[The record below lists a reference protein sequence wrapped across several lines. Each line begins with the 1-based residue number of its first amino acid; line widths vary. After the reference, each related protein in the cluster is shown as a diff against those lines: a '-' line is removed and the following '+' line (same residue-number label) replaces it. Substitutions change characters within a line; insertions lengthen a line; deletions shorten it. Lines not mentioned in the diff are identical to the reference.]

1 MDKIQAVMNRFPQNA
16 YDQDNQKS
24 VLYAVV
30 KAIIDEFN
38 ITMDNID
45 RINKMLDINNILPDD
60 IYNRFGALLNIN
72 RNPNETDEQ
81 YRSRLKTS
89 MTALSG
95 GTAAAIKYAIACGL
109 GINGDNEAMDKITIY
124 DAWEYDG
131 EADVIKENGYV
142 VCSVDLNNGTYST
155 EIEQAVKNATN
166 NVKAAGVIM
175 QFVYYNFRIMYYTEL
190 DNITYTSLS
199 TLTYSQVGE

>member
-16 YDQDNQKS
+16 YDPDNQKS
-24 VLYAVV
+24 VLYAII

-38 ITMDNID
+38 ITMGNID
-45 RINKMLDINNILPDD
+45 RINKMLDINNIEPEDM
-60 IYNRFGALLNIN
+60 YNRFGALLNIN
-72 RNPNETDEQ
+72 RNPDETDEQ

-95 GTAAAIKYAIACGL
+95 GTASAIKYAIACGL

-124 DAWEYDG
+124 DAWEYNGD
-131 EADVIKENGYV
+131 ADVIKENGYV
-142 VCSVDLNNGTYST
+142 VCSIDLNSGTYST
-155 EIEQAVKNATN
+155 EIDQAVRNATD
-166 NVKAAGVIM
+166 NVKAAGVII
-175 QFVYYNFRIMYYTEL
+175 QFVYYNFRIMYYAEL
-190 DNITYTSLS
+190 DNITYASLS